1 MLKKYSA
8 DGKVVIVAGAGIS
21 KEKPSFVPSW
31 WEYNMMLLRIMGEVG
46 AQTLNFKENL
56 LDVNHLDK
64 YLAVTTVSELIVD
77 RFASDNYYPLIEVLE
92 ATIPNINHL
101 MMAKLSKDHI
111 LRACI
116 TTNFDTLI
124 ERAFNDYH
132 VPINVSDHYEQ
143 FLTKLSDADNVFSL
157 LKIHG
162 SVANSQYAI
171 DTVRQK
177 IRGLDEAR
185 SVEMKHLFE
194 KNHVLFLG
202 FSGDDFLI
210 DSDYIPI
217 SSCKNGIT
225 WISYPGS
232 KLNPVVEELSRKGNF
247 EVVQMK
253 LPEFYQ
259 EMGWRL
265 DDRGNEILEHYFA
278 MPADAEYMQ
287 NAEKRIRQYYSRREG
302 TWGCVGACLGLIAND
317 NKQLAEAVCDEIK
330 RRMPSSEIIN
340 PLDLYKLP
348 ALTAAIDYEL
358 RNNNT
363 KDAESLCELELE
375 IMRVYKD
382 FLYRQD
388 NVTEAAIRELCFNF
402 ATVLQNAA
410 RISFIN
416 KEYSEALDYYE
427 QCFKFAYKGHTFQ
440 AMSTA
445 IRGIAICK
453 SMLNLYDS
461 NLGPIEKLYELHAAR
476 NFAVEGGHVD
486 AMLLADGEIAFCY
499 LEAEDYSKARKY
511 YQELIDNVGTAT
523 IPNAIRQYID
533 GLSKDLLP
541 HVDEAGKNIDLK
553 YVPRK
558 RSKHD
563 WQPFTSF
570 PVLKYA
576 EGVTVKQKYD
586 GKGIEEAY
594 SYIKDYYNKTL
605 FIKIHKYNPD
615 LDDKTAAMIDCFVG
629 LAQEEFLIL
638 ELSREEKVDFI
649 YEIRECDYYLL
660 EYNLRFYDYLSLVRV
675 LGEIAYHYTQT
686 ISSEEDYRIA
696 EFAAKSCI
704 AMHPE
709 GTISENYIKAV
720 SSLIYLSLTKKN
732 IINFVKYADELMD
745 MPEDMVEEII
755 PGFRAFVSGTLGEL
769 RNISIEMRR

>member
-1 MLKKYSA
+1 MFEMLKKYSA
-8 DGKVVIVAGAGIS
+8 DGKLVIVAGAGIS

-143 FLTKLSDADNVFSL
+143 FLTKLSDTDNVFSL

-317 NKQLAEAVCDEIK
+317 NKLLAKAVCDEIK
-330 RRMPSSEIIN
+330 RRMPSLEIIN

-348 ALTAAIDYEL
+348 AITAAIDYEL
-358 RNNNT
+358 SNNNT
-363 KDAESLCELELE
+363 KDAESLCALELK
-375 IMRVYKD
+375 IMYVYGDYLFSKD
-382 FLYRQD
+382 S
-388 NVTEAAIRELCFNF
+388 TTTAAIREFCLNY
-402 ATVLQNAA
+402 ATVWQNAA
-410 RISFIN
+410 RT
-416 KEYSEALDYYE
+416 KLVEEKYSDALNYYK
-427 QCFKFAYKGHTFQ
+427 QCLRFAYKGHTFQ
-440 AMSTA
+440 TISSA
-445 IRGIAICK
+445 IRGIAACK
-453 SMLNLYDS
+453 SILHLYDS
-461 NLGPIEKLYELHAAR
+461 NLGPMERLYEFHAAR
-476 NFAVEGGHVD
+476 NFAVEGGNVD
-486 AMLLADGEIAFCY
+486 AMLLADGEITLCY
-499 LEAEDYSKARKY
+499 LEAKDYSKARKY
-511 YQELIDNVGTAT
+511 FQEMINNVGIATA
-523 IPNAIRQYID
+523 PNDIQQYID
-533 GLSKDLLP
+533 SLSKDLLP
-541 HVDEAGKNIDLK
+541 HACEAGKNIDLK

-558 RSKHD
+558 RLKHD

-570 PVLKYA
+570 PILKYE
-576 EGVTVKQKYD
+576 EGVTVKQIYD

-605 FIKIHKYNPD
+605 CIKIHKYNPD
-615 LDDKTAAMIDCFVG
+615 MDDKTAAMIDCFVG

-638 ELSREEKVDFI
+638 ELSQEERVNFI
-649 YEIRECDYYLL
+649 FEIRECDDYLL

-675 LGEIAYHYTQT
+675 LGEMAYHYTQT

-709 GTISENYIKAV
+709 GAISGNYIRAA
-720 SSLIYLSLTKKN
+720 SSLILLSLMKNN
-732 IINFVKYADELMD
+732 IINFVKYADEFMNL
-745 MPEDMVEEII
+745 PEDLVEGII
-755 PGFRAFVSGTLGEL
+755 PGFRAFVSGTLGKL
-769 RNISIEMRR
+769 RNS